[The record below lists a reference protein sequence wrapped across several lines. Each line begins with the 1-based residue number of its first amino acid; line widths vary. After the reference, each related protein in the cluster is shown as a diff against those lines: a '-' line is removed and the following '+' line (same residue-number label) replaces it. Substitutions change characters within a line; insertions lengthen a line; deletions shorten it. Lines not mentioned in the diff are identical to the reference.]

1 MKRLFLIVLLI
12 GSGILTS
19 DAQLTSKYWY
29 VGDAKIA
36 CQIGDMV
43 TSCLKVRTS
52 PDSAWRDFPW
62 EIEGF
67 LWEPGTE
74 TLIELEE
81 TPLTTPTNEGQ
92 TIKYKLVRVVEVKNT
107 VLKNK
112 ALLGASKWKLVNIEQ
127 DRKMLP
133 MVKRANAWITFNL
146 DSNTVSGFGGC
157 NGFGGNAE
165 VKEGEISFGQMLST
179 LKACPGDSIEKRLL
193 ETMVGQS
200 QFYIRNNILFITCQ
214 NNSTLH
220 FRPEKRIDSLVNSL
234 NKPQIYR
241 GNTYNLLRNGQY
253 GITLDDVPESANK
266 NYLFNVA
273 KTTTVEKKT
282 IKLKLINTIPDN
294 EVQEVHI
301 LLKPHKS
308 KDVKHAIVV
317 FKDGTKRSIFVRNVL

>member
-1 MKRLFLIVLLI
+1 MKRLTLILLFL
-12 GSGILTS
+12 GYALT
-19 DAQLTSKYWY
+19 DTQAQSTYKYWY
-29 VGDAKIA
+29 IGDSKMA

-43 TSCLKVRTS
+43 TSCLRVRTS

-81 TPLTTPTNEGQ
+81 SPMTTPSAEGQ
-92 TIKYKLVRVVEVKNT
+92 TTRYRFIRVVEVKNT

-112 ALLGASKWKLVNIEQ
+112 ELLNATRWKLVNIEQ
-127 DRKMLP
+127 DRKLIP
-133 MVKRANAWITFNL
+133 MVKRANAWVQFNT
-146 DSNTVSGFGGC
+146 DSNTVYGFGGC
-157 NGFGGNAE
+157 NSFGGNAE
-165 VKEGEISFGQMLST
+165 VKEGEIGFGQMLST
-179 LKACPGDSIEKRLL
+179 LKACPGDSIEKKLL

-220 FRPEKRIDSLVNSL
+220 FRPEKRIDSLVNTL

-253 GITLDDVPESANK
+253 GVTLDDVPESANK
-266 NYLFNVA
+266 NYLFGVV
-273 KTTTVEKKT
+273 KTTAAEKKT
-282 IKLKLINTIPDN
+282 IKLKLVNSSTENDI
-294 EVQEVHI
+294 QEVHI
-301 LLKPHKS
+301 LLKPHKT
-308 KDVKHAIVV
+308 KGVNHAVIV
-317 FKDGTKRSIFVRNVL
+317 FKNGTKRNIFIKNVL